1 MDSRGKKKKK
11 FNFCEKRDCAIKS
24 IKEYQYLFINLIN
37 YFYFLYFLIIFL
49 NLFNYFFYN

>member
-24 IKEYQYLFINLIN
+24 IKEVNCFLCNLNKACTIKR
-37 YFYFLYFLIIFL
+37 IFK
-49 NLFNYFFYN
+49 NSK